1 MEQFLRVDP
10 PKGRIM
16 WLNIQTNFFF
26 AKSLA
31 HFLEAFNAFAMETQ
45 SFMYN
50 TIKKEF
56 LILYQEVLKQA
67 TFASRVAIANP
78 ESVFSALMEVTNQL
92 GYGWFEVLNYDKIN
106 QEITIN
112 VVDSIWAHIAGLTR
126 QPACAFLT
134 PVIAAAAEIAYKK
147 SCEAI
152 QESCTSSNDPT
163 CSFRVKILDTP
174 LERDLKPIKRVPGG
188 FPLQDIS
195 LLSRNLNLAEK
206 GWFYFFG
213 HPLVLIPAGLF
224 PKLQHKFLTMD
235 KDPKELV
242 NQLYNIFYLDAT
254 KIMRDICASPKI
266 AYSLRESPGLQKI
279 VVFLLEEF
287 HALGWGVP
295 QQELMV
301 FNEISREYHIVLA
314 NSVIAENYPFPVNEI
329 VCHAFTATFAALIE
343 VVHGQKYMGREM
355 RCRVQGDAT
364 CEFHLGPT

>member
-1 MEQFLRVDP
+1 
-10 PKGRIM
+10 M

-26 AKSLA
+26 AKSFVR
-31 HFLEAFNAFAMETQ
+31 FLETFNAFKGDSQ

-56 LILYQEVLKQA
+56 LILFQEVLKQT
-67 TFASRVAIANP
+67 TFTSRVAIANP
-78 ESVFSALMEVTNQL
+78 ENVFSALMEVTNQL

-106 QEITIN
+106 KEITIN
-112 VVDSIWAHIAGLTR
+112 VVDSIWAFIAGLSG

-134 PVIAAAAEIAYKK
+134 PVIAAASEVAYKK

-152 QESCTSSNDPT
+152 QESCTSSYDPT
-163 CSFRVKILDTP
+163 CSFRVKILDIP
-174 LERDLKPIKRVPGG
+174 LEGDLYSIKRVPGG
-188 FPLQDIS
+188 YPLQDIS
-195 LLSRNLNLAEK
+195 LLSRNLSLAEK

-224 PKLQHKFLTMD
+224 PKLQYKFLTMN
-235 KDPKELV
+235 KDPNELV

-254 KIMRDICASPKI
+254 KVMKDICTSPKI
-266 AYSLRESPGLQKI
+266 AHSLRESPGLQKI

-287 HALGWGVP
+287 HALGWGAP

-329 VCHAFTATFAALIE
+329 VCHAFTATFAALIG
-343 VVHGQKYMGREM
+343 VVHGQEYMGKEM
-355 RCRVQGDAT
+355 RCRIQGDAT
-364 CEFHLGPT
+364 CEFHLGPA